1 MLGGCAPHPWLT
13 VPPAILADDWSPL
26 PTTPSPD
33 RASLDR
39 AEPDHSVAVGEHAG
53 AGIDLGSPR
62 LRALIAD
69 ALRQSPTLIGAQARV
84 DQAQALLRSARG
96 ATLPVVTASA
106 SPLLSQS
113 RRGGPLDFSQ
123 SFGSLDAGLT
133 VDVGGRLKAGKR
145 AAADRLRASA
155 FDRDAL
161 TIAVAAE
168 IARAFVTQAAIDA
181 RLALLA
187 RNIAQTEELL
197 RIIQVRQREG
207 SATQIDVGLQDNRVQ
222 NLRTERERLRQSLD
236 QSRTALALLVGSEA
250 PLFRSTPGDLSAL
263 VGPTPSIPGPADLIR
278 HRPDI
283 LAAEARLAAAGGDV
297 TRARAAFIPPI
308 ELALGRAAQASLGTP
323 LLSSIVLS
331 ANMLA
336 PIFNRGQLKAD
347 LELAS
352 ARQREAVQSY
362 RQAILQS
369 FVEVENARSAVSYA
383 QARAVLLDRIV
394 ETAERTVRLDR
405 QRYLEGDADLRD
417 LLVTQDE
424 IITAQDARL
433 LNQQER
439 IEAQIELYRASS
451 SAITDW

>member
-13 VPPAILADDWSPL
+13 VPPAILSEDWSPL
-26 PTTPSPD
+26 PTTSDPD
-33 RASLDR
+33 RASVTSDPASR
-39 AEPDHSVAVGEHAG
+39 T
-53 AGIDLGSPR
+53 IDLGSPR
-62 LRALIAD
+62 LRALIAE
-69 ALRQSPTLIGAQARV
+69 AMRQSPTLIGAQARV
-84 DQAQALLRSARG
+84 DQARALLKTARG
-96 ATLPVVTASA
+96 ATLPVVTASG

-113 RRGGPLDFSQ
+113 RRGGPLDFRN
-123 SFGSLDAGLT
+123 SFASLDAGLT

-155 FDRDAL
+155 YDRDAL
-161 TIAVAAE
+161 TIAAAAE

-187 RNIAQTEELL
+187 RNIVQADELL
-197 RIIQVRQREG
+197 RIITVRQREG
-207 SATQIDVGLQDNRVQ
+207 SATLIDVGLQDNRVQ
-222 NLRTERERLRQSLD
+222 NLRTEQERLRQSLD

-250 PLFRSTPGDLSAL
+250 PSFRSSPGDLEAL
-263 VGPTPSIPGPADLIR
+263 VGPTQALPSPAELVR

-283 LAAEARLAAAGGDV
+283 QAAEARLAAAGGDV

-331 ANMLA
+331 ANLLA

-347 LELAS
+347 LDLAS
-352 ARQREAVQSY
+352 ARQREAVQLY

-369 FVEVENARSAVSYA
+369 LVEVENARSAVNHA
-383 QARAVLLDRIV
+383 QARAVLLDRMV
-394 ETAERTVRLDR
+394 ATAERTVRLDR

-424 IITAQDARL
+424 IIAAQDARL
-433 LNQQER
+433 INLQER
-439 IEAQIELYRASS
+439 IEAQIDLYRASGS
-451 SAITDW
+451 HRRDRSDALL